1 MVFQVDAIDGQGVV
15 SIGRISMVPAA
26 AGALSAFA
34 KRCSSG
40 IFAGSDRCPKTVI
53 DSI

>member
-1 MVFQVDAIDGQGVV
+1 MLFQVDAMDMQGVV
-15 SIGRISMVPAA
+15 SIARISMTPAA

-40 IFAGSDRCPKTVI
+40 IFGGSARCPKTVI
-53 DSI
+53 DST